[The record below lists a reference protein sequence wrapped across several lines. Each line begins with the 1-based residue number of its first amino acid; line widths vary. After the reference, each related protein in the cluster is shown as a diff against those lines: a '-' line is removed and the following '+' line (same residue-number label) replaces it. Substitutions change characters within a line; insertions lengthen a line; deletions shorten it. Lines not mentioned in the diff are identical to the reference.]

1 MLSAVDKAV
10 CLRFGR
16 GKHSMLAFITT
27 LRHPQNSANYDR
39 VEAQLQDTL
48 ASLTRQSSDDY
59 VVILI
64 GNRRPGFPLPERTV
78 FVEVDFPPPS
88 DHDGPHTGPAAGIWD
103 KGTKNAIGLAA
114 AREFAPEYVMFA
126 DADDFVHRN
135 LAAFVHARPGRPGW
149 AIDRGWMY
157 SRARNAYKLRRNFY
171 NICGTSFIMP
181 FEAYEVPADLT
192 VSATQREIA
201 EAFGERLE
209 HVLEH
214 GWAFDWWRKHGRVLD
229 LLPFP
234 GAVYH
239 LDHGENHCDN
249 GLFGPALPYR
259 SFLYRDFGIRP
270 SKGAA
275 STLWTSIG
283 PAALRRDR
291 RPPLP
296 QVKSYLENYS
306 PPATR

>member
-214 GWAFDWWRKHGRVLD
+214 GWAFDWWRKHGRC
-229 LLPFP
+229 LPP
-234 GAVYH
+234 
-239 LDHGENHCDN
+239 
-249 GLFGPALPYR
+249 
-259 SFLYRDFGIRP
+259 
-270 SKGAA
+270 
-275 STLWTSIG
+275 
-283 PAALRRDR
+283 
-291 RPPLP
+291 
-296 QVKSYLENYS
+296 
-306 PPATR
+306 